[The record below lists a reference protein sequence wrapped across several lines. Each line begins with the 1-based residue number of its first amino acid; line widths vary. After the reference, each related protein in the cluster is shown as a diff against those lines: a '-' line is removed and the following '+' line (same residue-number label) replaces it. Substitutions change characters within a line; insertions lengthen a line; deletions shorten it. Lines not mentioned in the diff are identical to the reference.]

1 MKLASWNVNS
11 INLRKE
17 KVLNWITSQNIDI
30 LGLQEIKCEENK
42 FPREFFLEK
51 NFHVE
56 IIGQ

>member
-30 LGLQEIKCEENK
+30 LGLQEIKCEEDK
-42 FPREFFLEK
+42 FPK
-51 NFHVE
+51 
-56 IIGQ
+56 